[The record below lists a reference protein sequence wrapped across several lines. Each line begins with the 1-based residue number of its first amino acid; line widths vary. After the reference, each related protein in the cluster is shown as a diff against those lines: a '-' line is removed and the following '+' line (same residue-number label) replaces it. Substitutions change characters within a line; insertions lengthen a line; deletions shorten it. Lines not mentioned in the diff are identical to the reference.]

1 MAAPENGAVHCFWI
15 TPHEMNEA
23 RPIMDDTPR
32 RPERRTIFAAL
43 AVLGALCAAGCVKSP
58 LAADGVRS
66 QFDRYDRTRYEDV
79 PPFTE
84 NEYGERTPNLRGRL
98 LRTD

>member
-1 MAAPENGAVHCFWI
+1 
-15 TPHEMNEA
+15 
-23 RPIMDDTPR
+23 MDDTTGRHPR
-32 RPERRTIFAAL
+32 ARLTAAMALL
-43 AVLGALCAAGCVKSP
+43 AALCAGGCIKSP
-58 LAADGVRS
+58 LDRDGPRS

-98 LRTD
+98 LRVD